1 MTRRGF
7 LPSLAALAA
16 IGKAGE
22 AKAAGQA
29 TPQSTSQ
36 PTPQTSNQS
45 VPPAFLEKPKF
56 GRIKQSVCS
65 SVFGKGMTFEEQCRL
80 AADLG
85 FQGYDLRTPEQWPI
99 LKKYGL
105 LSTMT
110 IGGGGTLPV
119 ALNHKE
125 NQPAIEKAMRAMLDL
140 CAAAN
145 SPSLITFSGNRLGIS
160 DEEGMDNCVQ
170 FLNRVKAQAEDKDV
184 NICMELLNSRV
195 DHKDYQCD
203 HVDWG
208 VEMCKRVNS
217 PRVKLL
223 FDIYHM
229 QIMDGDIARRI
240 RQTIQWIGHFHTG
253 GVPGRHEIDDTQE
266 LNYHFVAQAIADL
279 GYQGFVAHEY
289 SPTAGRDPV
298 ASLKQARE
306 IWTV

>member
-1 MTRRGF
+1 MTRRDF
-7 LPSLAALAA
+7 VPTLAAV
-16 IGKAGE
+16 G
-22 AKAAGQA
+22 AAGRLRA
-29 TPQSTSQ
+29 REAGTDTV
-36 PTPQTSNQS
+36 PT
-45 VPPAFLEKPKF
+45 AFLEKPKM
-56 GRIKQSVCS
+56 GRLKQSVCS
-65 SVFGKGMTFEEQCRL
+65 SVFAKGTPFEDQCRL

-85 FQGYDLRTPEQWPI
+85 FQGYDLQRPDKWPI

-105 LSTMT
+105 LSTMSF
-110 IGGGGTLPV
+110 GGGGVLPK

-125 NQPAIEKAMRAMLDL
+125 NHAAIEKDMHEMLDL

-145 SPSLITFSGNRLGIS
+145 SPNLITFSGNRAGIS

-170 FLNRVKAQAEDKDV
+170 FLNRVKSHAEDKNV

-208 VEMCKRVNS
+208 VEVCKRVNS

-240 RQTIQWIGHFHTG
+240 RQNIQWLGHFHTG
-253 GVPGRHEIDDTQE
+253 GVPGRHEIDETQE
-266 LNYHFVAQAIADL
+266 LNYRFVAQTIADL
-279 GYQGFVAHEY
+279 GFQGFVAHEY
-289 SPTAGRDPV
+289 SPVRDAV
-298 ASLKQARE
+298 TSLKQARD